1 MKSNKFSDYSKRM
14 SDAKKE
20 YEELLLELC
29 GDESLEF
36 ENEKMQ
42 RAETSDLFDN
52 SVCIRLNNV
61 HAVAFKVTTVSPA
74 KEARVGVTAV
84 IEGGGPNSVIGAG

>member
-1 MKSNKFSDYSKRM
+1 MAEESAPF
-14 SDAKKE
+14 AVKE
-20 YEELLLELC
+20 EELLELC
-29 GDESLEF
+29 WAELFEF
-36 ENEKMQ
+36 ENEKRQ
-42 RAETSDLFDN
+42 RAERSVLFDSN
-52 SVCIRLNNV
+52 GCMRVNNV